1 MVSCVFVIVQ
11 VMAIKISLSFWLAAL
26 VMVTQIHGETWPLI
40 LTDVGN
46 YDDLNTGP
54 LNTDLR
60 NGANPDTTGPNGWT
74 ALHIAAGLNKPN
86 MAAALRDKGANLNI
100 KDSSSH
106 TPLHVAAGLHRVD
119 VIDTLLPSADTEVK
133 GPNQWTALHVAAE
146 SDFND
151 VTFLLMM
158 NSADPNAA
166 DSNGWT
172 PLHIAVGTGHQG
184 NVEAILSPFGENYR
198 GLV

>member
-1 MVSCVFVIVQ
+1 
-11 VMAIKISLSFWLAAL
+11 MASKISLSFCLALL
-26 VMVTQIHGETWPLI
+26 VMVAQIHGETWPLI

-46 YDDLNTGP
+46 YADLNTGP

-106 TPLHVAAGLHRVD
+106 TPLHVAAGLNRVD

-133 GPNQWTALHVAAE
+133 GPNQWTALHVAAG
-146 SDFND
+146 SDFSD
-151 VTFLLMM
+151 ATLRLMA
-158 NSADPNAA
+158 NSADPNAP

-172 PLHIAVGTGHQG
+172 PLHIAVGTGHLG
-184 NVEAILSPFGENYR
+184 NVEAILSPITGASR